1 MCFFVSLPV
10 YLQYFCICIQPFL
23 RVNSTI
29 HFEQFCTFV
38 QKNCNWTSSFQ
49 FNYIKLQISSTQNL
63 QFFCNIMQT
72 KCIWKYY
79 FCNFLQIVADRNI
92 FLVHMQNNCN
102 FKLRSLLPL
111 LNFFEFD
118 PCHNFLL
125 FWFYVPCPHEILS
138 AVYGCFR
145 SDYQR
150 FLHKSFNNQNTY
162 VLYQFLLNFDRFSWT
177 KNGER
182 RPQTYS

>member
-1 MCFFVSLPV
+1 MNNFVHLCKRIAIEHLV
-10 YLQYFCICIQPFL
+10 F
-23 RVNSTI
+23 NSIT
-29 HFEQFCTFV
+29 
-38 QKNCNWTSSFQ
+38 K
-49 FNYIKLQISSTQNL
+49 KLQISSTQNL

-79 FCNFLQIVADRNI
+79 FCNLLQIVADRNI
-92 FLVHMQNNCN
+92 FWVYMQNNCN
-102 FKLRSLLPL
+102 FKLRSQIFFPNLPL
-111 LNFFEFD
+111 FSHIWTSLSLTTATIFCF
-118 PCHNFLL
+118 
-125 FWFYVPCPHEILS
+125 FWFYVPCPHEVSS
-138 AVYGCFR
+138 ALYECFR

-182 RPQTYS
+182 RPQTNS